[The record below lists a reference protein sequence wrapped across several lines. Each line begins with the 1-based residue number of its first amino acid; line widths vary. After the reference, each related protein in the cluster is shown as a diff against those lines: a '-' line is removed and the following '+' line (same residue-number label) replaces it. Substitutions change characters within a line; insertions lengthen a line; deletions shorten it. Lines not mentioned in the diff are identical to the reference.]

1 MVCEQLNDDNEQKKC
16 KFMEITRACSPLYH
30 QCTLGGAPLQKVVAH
45 RLRSTC
51 KSPGVKAGHKEDE
64 GRLDKT
70 NRLRVLAF
78 EKRQIA
84 I

>member
-1 MVCEQLNDDNEQKKC
+1 VCAAGKSRRVS
-16 KFMEITRACSPLYH
+16 TA
-30 QCTLGGAPLQKVVAH
+30 LGVQI
-45 RLRSTC
+45 S
-51 KSPGVKAGHKEDE
+51 SGVKAGHKEDE